1 MVKVYQQKGQ
11 NQLTK
16 QTVRSKK
23 YFYLPKKIAVLLWTF
38 LQKGRPYFVSG
49 FSLLSEIV

>member
-23 YFYLPKKIAVLLWTF
+23 YFYLPKKIAVLTF

-49 FSLLSEIV
+49 FSLLSQIV